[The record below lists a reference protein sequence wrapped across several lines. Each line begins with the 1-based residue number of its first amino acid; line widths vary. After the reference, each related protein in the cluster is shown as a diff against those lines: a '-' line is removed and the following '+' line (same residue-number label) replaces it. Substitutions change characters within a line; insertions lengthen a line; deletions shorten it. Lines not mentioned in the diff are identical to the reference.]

1 MTKKNSQAAPIQK
14 LLDLM
19 KQLRGPEGCPWD
31 REQTPESLRPYI
43 IEEAYE
49 LVDAIEVGDSSDI
62 QEELGDLLLQ
72 VVFQCQLASEAGHF
86 SFDDA
91 VKRIN
96 EKLIRRH
103 PHVFGSEEAMTGDE
117 ATEHWERI
125 KYETEGK
132 TRTDRPTGLPILHRT
147 LRLQEKAVS
156 FGFDWEKPED
166 LLDKVAEELGE
177 IRSALDS
184 GDREELV
191 DEVGDLFFM
200 TVNLARFLN
209 IYPDDAIE
217 RSLIKFR
224 KRFRSMKRQAE
235 RENRSLEEMNID
247 EMEELW
253 KVAKREEK
261 AMKG

>member
-1 MTKKNSQAAPIQK
+1 MTKKKDQTPIQK
-14 LLDLM
+14 LLGLM

-49 LVDAIEVGDSSDI
+49 LVEAIEDGNSSEI

-91 VKRIN
+91 VESIN

-103 PHVFGSEEAMTGDE
+103 PHVFGGDGAITGDE
-117 ATEHWERI
+117 ATKHWERI

-156 FGFDWEKPED
+156 FGFEWEKPED

-184 GDREELV
+184 GDREGLLE
-191 DEVGDLFFM
+191 EVGDLFFM
-200 TVNLARFLN
+200 TVNLSRFLN
-209 IYPDDAIE
+209 IHPDDAIE
-217 RSLIKFR
+217 GSLIKFR
-224 KRFRSMKRQAE
+224 KRFKSMEQQAE
-235 RENRSLEEMNID
+235 QENRSLVEMDID

-253 KVAKREEK
+253 EVAKREEK
-261 AMKG
+261 AMKK

>member
-1 MTKKNSQAAPIQK
+1 LSKKKGQTPIQK

-19 KQLRGPEGCPWD
+19 RQLRGPEGCPWD

-43 IEEAYE
+43 IEEACE
-49 LVDAIEVGDSSDI
+49 LVDAIEDGDPSDI

-72 VVFQCQLASEAGHF
+72 VVFQCQLANEAGRF

-91 VKRIN
+91 VKGIN

-103 PHVFGSEEAMTGDE
+103 PHVFGGEGAMTGDE

-132 TRTDRPTGLPILHRT
+132 IRTDRPAGLPVLHRA

-166 LLDKVAEELGE
+166 LLDKLAEELGE

-184 GDREELV
+184 GDREWLFE
-191 DEVGDLFFM
+191 EVGDLFFM
-200 TVNLARFLN
+200 TVNLSRFLN
-209 IYPDDAIE
+209 IHPDDAIE
-217 RSLIKFR
+217 GSLIKFR
-224 KRFRSMKRQAE
+224 KRFKSMERQAK
-235 RENRSLEEMNID
+235 RENRSLEEMDID

-253 KVAKREEK
+253 EVAKREEK
-261 AMKG
+261 TMKG